1 MHKSCEQ
8 VVDSLSCGD
17 GTASHLLASLP
28 FTWLSMLMLRL
39 PFPCLLQNQYL
50 VKWCGLDYTDS
61 TWELEYEMDQGDI
74 DKFERRSKPRRIERV
89 SWVNSRLGQ
98 VRGYSTTCL

>member
-1 MHKSCEQ
+1 MARFIL
-8 VVDSLSCGD
+8 SLFLPA
-17 GTASHLLASLP
+17 TLPLPPLLH
-28 FTWLSMLMLRL
+28 
-39 PFPCLLQNQYL
+39 PFPCLFQNQYL

-61 TWELEYEMDQGDI
+61 TWELEYDMDEGDI

-89 SWVNSRLGQ
+89 SGVSSRLGQ